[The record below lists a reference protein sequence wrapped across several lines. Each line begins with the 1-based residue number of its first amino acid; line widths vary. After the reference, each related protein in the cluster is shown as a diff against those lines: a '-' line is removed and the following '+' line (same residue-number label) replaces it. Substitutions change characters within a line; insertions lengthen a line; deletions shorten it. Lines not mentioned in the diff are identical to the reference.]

1 MKLQDLRVCFIKDL
15 QKILCSKVVFK
26 GLFKVLELLEVLEL
40 LVIKMLELLV
50 IEVLVMLVMLDDQ
63 GA

>member
-15 QKILCSKVVFK
+15 RKRLCSKVVFK

-40 LVIKMLELLV
+40 LVIEVFVMLV
-50 IEVLVMLVMLDDQ
+50 IEVLVMLDDQ